1 MTEENKIPGYE
12 AAGLIRRLVVM
23 FYDTLLLL
31 SVLFLAS
38 ALALLVTR
46 GELDYHNPFYRTWLF
61 LIWFFFYAWFWTHGG
76 QTLGMR
82 AWKLRLQRMDGG
94 PVSLWQ
100 ALLRFLVAFPSLLL
114 FGLGLFW
121 MLVDRDRMTWYY
133 RYSETV
139 MVHLPKA

>member
-121 MLVDRDRMTWYY
+121 MLVDRDRMTWYD